1 MAANI
6 RYEIEGMSAYDTL
19 VLFESEK
26 LSKYW
31 ETIYGFIDR
40 QIPME
45 MEILKEIKSN
55 NKFIEKEK

>member
-1 MAANI
+1 
-6 RYEIEGMSAYDTL
+6 MSAYDRL

-26 LSKYW
+26 LDQYW
-31 ETIYGFIDR
+31 DTIYGFIDR

-55 NKFIEKEK
+55 NKTIEKEK